1 MANLM
6 VPIYS
11 VPICHRISR
20 IDLPIALGVALPCAC
35 GPPPVA
41 SRMPRRC
48 GQCGQVCGRTEF
60 SSSQWRKGEGLSRC
74 EECVAGLNPVRCDEC
89 GKSFRDANALQ
100 QHKRTHQPRNFAC
113 PGCNRMYRDLT
124 GTALH
129 FESGQCSACRG
140 PDNARRAAYELVAQQ
155 SGGRN
160 FLANP
165 LMITDGGETAGG
177 FTADGPN
184 YRCPSCQRTFR
195 FVSALMQHQQSTQC
209 IGAGRH
215 VNLRIGN
222 GGQHRER
229 RQYKFFHG
237 TTWPKA
243 KEILRNG
250 FIPSAGGC
258 LGTGIYVAREEKAMR
273 FAHQRAAETGQGG
286 GLVEVCCMHLT
297 VSICPSVHLS
307 IPRCFTKTPHLH
319 SSLTLCSLTRCT
331 GSGDCRESEDG
342 HLQ

>member
-1 MANLM
+1 MLIRSAALATSSAALM
-6 VPIYS
+6 PSLPGTCWAHSRVVMFMMFLPRDHHVEHPLS
-11 VPICHRISR
+11 SR
-20 IDLPIALGVALPCAC
+20 IDLLQLWGVARTA
-35 GPPPVA
+35 GA

-48 GQCGQVCGRTEF
+48 GQCSQVCGRSEF

-74 EECVAGLNPVRCDEC
+74 EVCVAGLNPVRCDEC

-165 LMITDGGETAGG
+165 LMITNGGETAGG

-258 LGTGIYVAREEKAMR
+258 LGTGIYVAREEKALR

-286 GLVEVCCMHLT
+286 GLVEVCACIALF
-297 VSICPSVHLS
+297 ICLSVHLCMS
-307 IPRCFTKTPHLH
+307 SRRTPTSTPL
-319 SSLTLCSLTRCT
+319 
-331 GSGDCRESEDG
+331 
-342 HLQ
+342 